1 MSEWEGDV
9 DKMKNEKLHAFFL
22 ESLRRTDGYIASAD
36 QKASFT
42 LAGGIAFLA
51 IYASLFDKILSLPDS
66 ILSKPAIVSV
76 IGVSIIPWV
85 FWFYLVMQVFKPDV
99 TPGKEISYV
108 SFATLCVQNKSQNEL
123 LNKLSDSSY
132 ELSSQDLI
140 RDVVE
145 NYWICSRICLD
156 KMKSFRSSLNWLSIS
171 IALTLLII
179 ALFSFLKS
187 GII

>member
-1 MSEWEGDV
+1 V
-9 DKMKNEKLHAFFL
+9 DKMKSEMLHGFFL

-51 IYASLFDKILSLPDS
+51 IYASLFDKIFSLPDT
-66 ILSKPAIVSV
+66 ILSKPAIVSI
-76 IGVSIIPWV
+76 IGISIIPWV
-85 FWFYLVMQVFKPDV
+85 VWFCLVMKVFKPNV

-108 SFATLCVQNKSQNEL
+108 SFATMCVQNKSQDEL
-123 LNKLSDSSY
+123 LSKLKDSSY
-132 ELSSQDLI
+132 ELSTQDLI

-156 KMKSFRSSLNWLSIS
+156 KMASFRSSLNWLSFA

-179 ALFSFLKS
+179 SLFSFLKS

>member
-1 MSEWEGDV
+1 
-9 DKMKNEKLHAFFL
+9 MKDEMLHGFFL

-51 IYASLFDKILSLPDS
+51 IYASLFDKLLSLPDT
-66 ILSKPAIVSV
+66 ILSRPAIVSV
-76 IGVSIIPWV
+76 IGVSMIPWIV
-85 FWFYLVMQVFKPDV
+85 WFYLVMKVFKPNV
-99 TPGKEISYV
+99 TPGNEISYV
-108 SFATLCVQNKSQNEL
+108 SFATMCVQNESQDEL
-123 LNKLSDSSY
+123 LNKLSGSSY
-132 ELSSQDLI
+132 ELSTEHLI

-156 KMKSFRSSLNWLSIS
+156 KMASFRSSLNWLSFA
-171 IALTLLII
+171 IALTILII

-187 GII
+187 GIV

>member
-1 MSEWEGDV
+1 
-9 DKMKNEKLHAFFL
+9 MKDEMLHGFFL

-51 IYASLFDKILSLPDS
+51 IYASLFDKLFSIPDTT
-66 ILSKPAIVSV
+66 LLKPVIVSI

-85 FWFYLVMQVFKPDV
+85 VWFYLIMKVFKPNV
-99 TPGKEISYV
+99 TPGIENSYV
-108 SFATLCVQNKSQNEL
+108 SFATMCTQNKSQSDL
-123 LNKLSDSSY
+123 LSKLDGCSY
-132 ELSSQDLI
+132 DLPTQDLI
-140 RDVVE
+140 RDVAE

-156 KMKSFRSSLNWLSIS
+156 KMASFRSSLNWLSFA
-171 IALTLLII
+171 IALTILVI
-179 ALFSFLKS
+179 ALFSFLKA